1 MQGKLKEGT
10 GWAEFKL
17 QYDAIVF
24 RPFKGEVLECV
35 VKEVNKFG
43 FFAEC
48 GPQQVFVSEL
58 VRVRLSNCLHT
69 PRPLFASAS
78 WPLGRAH
85 TPISKL
91 KGWGEDWAIGVQDL
105 GALLMGVCQGRQW

>member
-1 MQGKLKEGT
+1 VQGKLKEGT

-35 VKEVNKFG
+35 VREVNKFG

-48 GPQQVFVSEL
+48 GPQAVFVSEL
-58 VRVRLSNCLHT
+58 VRALA
-69 PRPLFASAS
+69 PL
-78 WPLGRAH
+78 PL
-85 TPISKL
+85 P
-91 KGWGEDWAIGVQDL
+91 
-105 GALLMGVCQGRQW
+105 

>member
-1 MQGKLKEGT
+1 MHEQKTQGKLKEGT

-35 VKEVNKFG
+35 VREVNKFG

-58 VRVRLSNCLHT
+58 VSAPV
-69 PRPLFASAS
+69 PLV
-78 WPLGRAH
+78 WLC
-85 TPISKL
+85 
-91 KGWGEDWAIGVQDL
+91 
-105 GALLMGVCQGRQW
+105 VCQSAEWRHLNQGGR